1 MDIIAVLYYISSIVI
16 LLCSFVIKKCK
27 KEKIIDK
34 NYNVAKISKYLITKE
49 KQCLV
54 ILGAWGVGKTYLWKQ
69 IEKEI
74 TLNFDNKKVIYI
86 DLFGKENYKQ
96 ILEEIILKLHGNY
109 NKIINIFTQIAFRI
123 AKFKSAGMVDINSGA
138 IFSFLKKED
147 FKNIIVCFDNVERRS
162 DNLSLKEILGLVN
175 LLKEDK
181 ECNVVMIFRK
191 DKLEEQNNNVTTN
204 NKEEAKQDLNSL
216 YQIYKEKVI
225 DYEID
230 IDNNSEEAANNI
242 ISNKIECDKEIQ
254 NIIFECYQ
262 NSCNNNLRLL
272 LRFIEHI
279 IYFNKECFM
288 KIKKEDYSNEI
299 FFGGLK
305 IYYDILLN
313 HIEEYYSYDISY
325 DINKDKPKYFIFKKY
340 FDNFCYLNQDDLD
353 TLKSHFE
360 DSLKEE
366 ARIDFNKCKDKYL
379 YGNLNDIDFAK
390 YIEDLLPKF
399 KNYIY
404 GNGAYSSISYYQYFF
419 NIYKKITGKELNC
432 KKDIEKS
439 AIKEL
444 VEYEINIS
452 NRYDPFY
459 SDIYQQIKEM
469 IEENEEYKN
478 YYKEL
483 QNEKYQNI
491 DIDSFLN
498 GLSSDEIRE
507 TFYSDTIKQYNY
519 FEIESIVKSFQTNSD
534 FYHEFFIFF
543 SSAMDAKMQ
552 EKYDLKNNLLQ
563 AYLNFLDLNENKI
576 KKEKILKT
584 IKNQNH
590 DCILLKLIT
599 S

>member
-16 LLCSFVIKKCK
+16 LLCSFVIEKCK

-34 NYNVAKISKYLITKE
+34 NYKVAEISKYLTTKE

-54 ILGAWGVGKTYLWKQ
+54 ISGVWGVGKTYLWKQ
-69 IEKEI
+69 VEKEI
-74 TLNFDNKKVIYI
+74 TLNFDNKKVIYV

-123 AKFKSAGMVDINSGA
+123 AKFKSAGIVDINSGA

-181 ECNVVMIFRK
+181 ECNVVMIFHT
-191 DKLEEQNNNVTTN
+191 DELEEQNNNSAT
-204 NKEEAKQDLNSL
+204 KAKQYFNSL
-216 YQIYKEKVI
+216 YQAYKEKVI
-225 DYEID
+225 DHEIN
-230 IDNNSEEAANNI
+230 IDDNSEAAKNI
-242 ISNKIECDKEIQ
+242 ISNKIKCDKEIQ

-288 KIKKEDYSNEI
+288 KIKKEDYSNER

-305 IYYDILLN
+305 MYYDILLN
-313 HIEEYYSYDISY
+313 HIKKYYSY

-340 FDNFCYLNQDDLD
+340 FKNFCYLNQDDLN
-353 TLKSHFE
+353 TLKFHFE
-360 DSLKEE
+360 SDLKEE
-366 ARIDFNKCKDKYL
+366 VKIDFNKYKDKYL

-404 GNGAYSSISYYQYFF
+404 NNGTYSSISYYQYFF

-459 SDIYQQIKEM
+459 SDIYQQIEEM

-478 YYKEL
+478 YYQEL
-483 QNEKYQNI
+483 QSEKRKNI
-491 DIDSFLN
+491 NIDSFLN
-498 GLSSDEIRE
+498 GLSSDEIRQ
-507 TFYSDTIKQYNY
+507 TFNSNTIKQYND
-519 FEIESIVKSFQTNSD
+519 FEIESIVKSFQTNND

-543 SSAMDAKMQ
+543 SSAMDAQMQ
-552 EKYDLKNNLLQ
+552 QKYKLEDNLFQ
-563 AYLNFLDLNENKI
+563 AYLVFLKLNENKI
-576 KKEKILKT
+576 KKEEILKI
-584 IKNQNH
+584 IKNQNY
-590 DCILLKLIT
+590 DCILLKLIHNL
-599 S
+599 SK

>member
-1 MDIIAVLYYISSIVI
+1 MNEIDNIANFLNDKS
-16 LLCSFVIKKCK
+16 KKCLA
-27 KEKIIDK
+27 I
-34 NYNVAKISKYLITKE
+34 NGS
-49 KQCLV
+49 
-54 ILGAWGVGKTYLWKQ
+54 WGIGKTYLWKQ
-69 IEKEI
+69 VENKLSKINK
-74 TLNFDNKKVIYI
+74 DKKVVYI
-86 DLFGKENYKQ
+86 DLFGKESYKQ
-96 ILEEIILKLHGNY
+96 ILEEIVFKVHVSY
-109 NKIINIFTQIAFRI
+109 NKIANVASQIISKI
-123 AKFKSAGMVDINSGA
+123 AKFKSAGVISINPDA

-147 FKNIIVCFDNVERRS
+147 FKNIIVCFDNIERRS
-162 DNLSLKEILGLVN
+162 DKLSLKEILGLVN

-181 ECNVVMIFRK
+181 ECNVVMIFHI
-191 DKLEEQNNNVTTN
+191 DELEEQNNNLAAN
-204 NKEEAKQDLNSL
+204 NKEEAKQGNSENW
-216 YQIYKEKVI
+216 YQTYKEKVI
-225 DYEID
+225 DNEI
-230 IDNNSEEAANNI
+230 IIKDNSEAANNI
-242 ISNKIECDKEIQ
+242 ISNKIEYDKEIQ

-305 IYYDILLN
+305 MYYDILLN
-313 HIEEYYSYDISY
+313 HIKEYYSYNTNENQSQS
-325 DINKDKPKYFIFKKY
+325 IFEKY

-390 YIEDLLPKF
+390 YIKDLFPKF

-404 GNGAYSSISYYQYFF
+404 GNGTYSSISYYQYFF

-432 KKDIEKS
+432 KKDIEKH

-444 VEYEINIS
+444 VKYEIEIS
-452 NRYDPFY
+452 DRYDPFFN
-459 SDIYQQIKEM
+459 DIYQKIKEM
-469 IEENEEYKN
+469 IENNEEYKN
-478 YYKEL
+478 YYQDL
-483 QNEKYQNI
+483 QNEKRKNI

-498 GLSSDEIRE
+498 GLSLDEIRQ
-507 TFYSDTIKQYNY
+507 TFNSDTIKQYND
-519 FEIESIVKSFQTNSD
+519 FEIESIVKSFQTNND

-543 SSAMDAKMQ
+543 SSVMDAQMQ
-552 EKYDLKNNLLQ
+552 QKYKLEDNLFQ
-563 AYLNFLDLNENKI
+563 AYLVFLKLDENKI
-576 KKEKILKT
+576 KKEEILKT
-584 IKNQNH
+584 LESQEHN
-590 DCILLKLIT
+590 CLLLKLIT